1 MDGYHKATRFISRI
15 LGGCIFAVV
24 VGNIVDQY
32 LHTTPLIMLI
42 ALLYVIF
49 GSLYLLV
56 RESGDHDGTKNK
68 DGGHR

>member
-15 LGGCIFAVV
+15 CGGCIVAVV
-24 VGNIVDQY
+24 VGNMVDQY
-32 LHTTPLIMLI
+32 LHTTPLIML
-42 ALLYVIF
+42 ALLLYVIF